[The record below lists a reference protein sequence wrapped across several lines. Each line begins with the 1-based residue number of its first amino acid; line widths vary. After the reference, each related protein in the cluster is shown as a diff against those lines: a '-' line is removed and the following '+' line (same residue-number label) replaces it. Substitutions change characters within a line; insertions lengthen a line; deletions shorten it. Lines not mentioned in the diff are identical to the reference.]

1 MMIDLITGFQ
11 SKSIDAVMASDATK
25 ALILL
30 EAHGILDSDHTNGVA
45 GLIAKSM
52 TSSTQKLTG
61 TIRDMMKG
69 LLDKLKPAL
78 IQVGKFILKFG
89 EKVQSIIQ
97 SFSVTLDR
105 VQKVFDQVMA
115 SLSSGGSNEA
125 LMMHQTFH
133 MFDAMNTG
141 AVTADGLKDV
151 GHLYDIPALQ
161 GSKSEQL
168 IKMYDVDKSGDLDH
182 KEFLNF
188 VHGGKIPNILS
199 VVLRSFAKSLAKVA
213 GQVGGAKFRAEIAA
227 QTCDYLELMTA
238 KNHTKVDWISDHLGN
253 GSLPLPFVSGVL
265 ITLALKVDDPN
276 THKTVPT
283 GAYTV
288 NQIMKLHPKGFARAF
303 DNALNETFY
312 ESQGYSPDMFAEVA
326 KRLTHWS
333 TQKDPYAEVP
343 SSLVQTSSEA
353 SVDSEGAV
361 DAGAST
367 MKVERKLVETM
378 ENLAYKVAE
387 ENMRNHLASIE

>member
-141 AVTADGLKDV
+141 VVTADGLKDV

-182 KEFLNF
+182 KEFIKL
-188 VHGGKIPNILS
+188 VHGGDIPNLLS

-213 GQVGGAKFRAEIAA
+213 GQVGGSKFRGEIANDV
-227 QTCDYLELMTA
+227 CDYLELMTA
-238 KNHTKVDWISDHLGN
+238 KNHTKVDWVSDHLGN

-265 ITLALKVDDPN
+265 ISLALKVDDPN

-283 GAYTV
+283 GAYVV
-288 NQIMKLHPKGFARAF
+288 NQMMKLHPNGFAKAM

-312 ESQGYSPDMFAEVA
+312 ESQGYSPDMF
-326 KRLTHWS
+326 K
-333 TQKDPYAEVP
+333 
-343 SSLVQTSSEA
+343 
-353 SVDSEGAV
+353 
-361 DAGAST
+361 
-367 MKVERKLVETM
+367 
-378 ENLAYKVAE
+378 
-387 ENMRNHLASIE
+387 